1 MLAPT
6 TIISSHFIFILG
18 RVNMTVIGNTYRWFH
33 GKFATRPTNFSWI
46 IDSKLAGS
54 GIPMSKS
61 QLQWVVENG
70 INMIVTVR
78 EVPLPSKW
86 LEYLK
91 TNSVNYLHLKVK
103 DYGAPTLDELDSTE
117 DYIHGQIKSGKSV
130 MVHCA
135 AGRGR
140 TGTILASYLLRE
152 NPSLTS
158 YQAIKKIRQLRPG
171 SIQSKTQEQVVAMYE
186 KYLEAKR
193 AAT

>member
-1 MLAPT
+1 
-6 TIISSHFIFILG
+6 
-18 RVNMTVIGNTYRWFH
+18 
-33 GKFATRPTNFSWI
+33 
-46 IDSKLAGS
+46 
-54 GIPMSKS
+54 
-61 QLQWVVENG
+61 
-70 INMIVTVR
+70 
-78 EVPLPSKW
+78 VPLPSKW

-117 DYIHGQIKSGKSV
+117 DYIHGRIKSGKSV

-171 SIQSKTQEQVVAMYE
+171 SIQSETQEQVVAMYE